1 MAKQTY
7 YIIKSSTFKG
17 TWVSPRLPIAG
28 GYRKRSIYADRYL
41 GLGNLKVRQMNG
53 MNYDRNRLLIFKTL
67 ASAQNACECANLVL
81 KRLEVVGERGSMK
94 LNDYEVIEYKPR
106 KPISEL
112 KPVPLFGSTAYIIKN

>member
-17 TWVSPRLPIAG
+17 TWVSPINPFA
-28 GYRKRSIYADRYL
+28 YKKKAIYADRYL
-41 GLGNLKVRQMNG
+41 GLGKLKVRQMNG
-53 MNYDRNRLLIFKTL
+53 MDYNRNQLLIFKTL
-67 ASAQNACECANLVL
+67 ASAQNACFCANLIL
-81 KRLEVVGERGSMK
+81 KRLEVVGERGLIQ
-94 LNDYEVIEYKPR
+94 LNDYKVIEYKPR

>member
-17 TWVSPRLPIAG
+17 TWVSPINAFS
-28 GYRKRSIYADRYL
+28 YRKRSIYADRYL
-41 GLGNLKVRQMNG
+41 GLGKLKVRQMNG
-53 MNYDRNRLLIFKTL
+53 MNYDRNKLLIFKTL

>member
-17 TWVSPRLPIAG
+17 TWVSPINRFA
-28 GYRKRSIYADRYL
+28 YRKKAIYAERYL
-41 GLGNLKVRQMNG
+41 GLGKLKVRQMNG
-53 MNYDRNRLLIFKTL
+53 MNYDRNKLLIFKTL

-81 KRLEVVGERGSMK
+81 KRLEVVGERGPMQ
-94 LNDYEVIEYKPR
+94 LNDYKVIEYKPR
-106 KPISEL
+106 KAISEL